1 MADAESRHLTYE
13 TEYELSS
20 AAFARISKTL
30 GTPNIDLFASRLNAK
45 CSRFCAWKPDPD
57 AEYIDA
63 FTRSWKDIFFY
74 AFPPFPII
82 LKVLQKIDSDQ
93 ATGILVVPNW
103 PTQPWFPRY
112 QARLLSAPI
121 IFPPNKSLL
130 LSVDRRPH
138 PLHRSLSLV
147 AGILSG
153 KLTGPRR

>member
-1 MADAESRHLTYE
+1 VADAESRHLTYE

-153 KLTGPRR
+153 KHIGPR